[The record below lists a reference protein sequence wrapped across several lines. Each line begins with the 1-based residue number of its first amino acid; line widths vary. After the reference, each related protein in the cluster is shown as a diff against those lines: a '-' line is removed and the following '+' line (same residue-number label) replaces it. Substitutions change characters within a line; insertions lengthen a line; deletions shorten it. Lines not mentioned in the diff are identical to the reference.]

1 MPSKIP
7 STWIRKYL
15 TASRRVR
22 EAQAQPNEEDVR
34 SFLAEARRQGTSRP
48 QGSIAAAVEAASE
61 SGRQDPAPNVNMN
74 IMELY
79 WNDRHNEAFRPEVE
93 EVCIGVETYQESSDR
108 QEYAF
113 APSPIYRSDD
123 AREILNEMHQ
133 NEIEITNENADDIAR
148 SIKNECGQANVPQT
162 PPGEKYDSPP
172 RITIQDRLGPR
183 NKDDSQRMTPIKEIL
198 GVTNS
203 EAQRRNTPVRERLG
217 ENQFDSP
224 PRQTMA
230 PCQLKGQCTKFKEK
244 HPSRT
249 GSGTDK
255 SHLDRKPPANQTQ
268 SREGEV
274 EKQRPTF
281 VSRSSSEVFQTNS
294 SKPSRRIYVPH
305 SRNRNRLGAGN
316 CLSKSRLKLKLF
328 EKAGKQPRR
337 SFPYPTRDAKSKSP
351 STMTDCK
358 VQPKNATSRGPRAAL
373 TEKDDQTQQKPPPQK
388 AAKIK
393 N

>member
-48 QGSIAAAVEAASE
+48 QESIATAVEAASE

-74 IMELY
+74 IMESY

-93 EVCIGVETYQESSDR
+93 EVCIGVETYQESSNG

-133 NEIEITNENADDIAR
+133 NEIKITNENADDIAR
-148 SIKNECGQANVPQT
+148 SIENERGQANVPQT

-183 NKDDSQRMTPIKEIL
+183 NKDDSQRTTPIKERL

-224 PRQTMA
+224 PRQTIEERIGTTSIESPMYEIQRKT
-230 PCQLKGQCTKFKEK
+230 PVKDRLGDRQESSGQEVAGQSN
-244 HPSRT
+244 PEPRRRSRKNR
-249 GSGTDK
+249 DQ
-255 SHLDRKPPANQTQ
+255 HLSAGARPRSSRQTQANQISGYMFPIQEAETDWEQ
-268 SREGEV
+268 E
-274 EKQRPTF
+274 T
-281 VSRSSSEVFQTNS
+281 VSPNQ
-294 SKPSRRIYVPH
+294 
-305 SRNRNRLGAGN
+305 
-316 CLSKSRLKLKLF
+316 
-328 EKAGKQPRR
+328 
-337 SFPYPTRDAKSKSP
+337 D
-351 STMTDCK
+351 
-358 VQPKNATSRGPRAAL
+358 
-373 TEKDDQTQQKPPPQK
+373 
-388 AAKIK
+388 
-393 N
+393 

>member
-48 QGSIAAAVEAASE
+48 QGSIAAAVEAAFE

-93 EVCIGVETYQESSDR
+93 EVCIGVETYQESSDG

-148 SIKNECGQANVPQT
+148 SIENERGQANVPQT

-183 NKDDSQRMTPIKEIL
+183 NKDDSQRTTPIKERL

-224 PRQTMA
+224 PRQTIEERIGTTSIDR
-230 PCQLKGQCTKFKEK
+230 PQCMNPKEK
-244 HPSRT
+244 HLSRT
-249 GSGTDK
+249 DSAIDL
-255 SHLDRKPPANQTQ
+255 SHLDRKPPAGQTRCQ
-268 SREGEV
+268 GGGV
-274 EKQRPTF
+274 EETET
-281 VSRSSSEVFQTNS
+281 S
-294 SKPSRRIYVPH
+294 VPQLVH
-305 SRNRNRLGAGN
+305 
-316 CLSKSRLKLKLF
+316 
-328 EKAGKQPRR
+328 
-337 SFPYPTRDAKSKSP
+337 
-351 STMTDCK
+351 
-358 VQPKNATSRGPRAAL
+358 
-373 TEKDDQTQQKPPPQK
+373 
-388 AAKIK
+388 I
-393 N
+393 